1 MSIILSNNDMKSIHL
16 NMFSECFVSV
26 SEVDPW
32 MAVDLL
38 AERAISTVV
47 ILSKDLA
54 GDRDSLFS

>member
-1 MSIILSNNDMKSIHL
+1 
-16 NMFSECFVSV
+16 
-26 SEVDPW
+26 

-54 GDRDSLFS
+54 GDWDSLFS